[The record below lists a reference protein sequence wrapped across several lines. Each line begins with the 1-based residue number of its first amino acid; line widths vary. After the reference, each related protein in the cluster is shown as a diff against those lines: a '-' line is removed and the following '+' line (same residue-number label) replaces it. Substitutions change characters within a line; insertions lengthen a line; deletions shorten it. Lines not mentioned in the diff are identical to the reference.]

1 MLRGVQ
7 SAQALVQC
15 AGVYDAKRTSERR
28 NVLQSLMR
36 SELDDR
42 GCVPVDKYISAA
54 AMHMRKVR
62 APQGTMLANDQAE
75 KSDGKRRRK
84 EDSRCPFGDERKAET
99 VV

>member
-1 MLRGVQ
+1 MVQ
-7 SAQALVQC
+7 SL
-15 AGVYDAKRTSERR
+15 T
-28 NVLQSLMR
+28 R

-84 EDSRCPFGDERKAET
+84 EDSHCSLAYRQVSKRKAET